1 MNLSSQGD
9 SLPMYRELL
18 LILFIVL
25 LFVLGIIK
33 QCGVIGI
40 AAFLLRLSTVLLLNL
55 VLASLSFL
63 HALFQPFH

>member
-1 MNLSSQGD
+1 
-9 SLPMYRELL
+9 MYRELL

-40 AAFLLRLSTVLLLNL
+40 AAFFITPSDGSFAQLGSCLSELSSCSLSTL
-55 VLASLSFL
+55 
-63 HALFQPFH
+63 P